1 MKLAEVKTELSSKNI
16 LVPITSNDKPQIENE
31 LQEKW
36 QKIVDLAARIIG
48 VPAGLIT
55 RVHEKQL
62 EVLLASNTD
71 GNIFQKNLKLD
82 LGMGWYCENVIGSRK
97 ELVLK
102 NAYKSEYW
110 KNDNPSLPFNMISYL
125 GIPIVW
131 PDGEVFGTFCML
143 DTKEQEYT
151 DLYKD
156 LLLSLR
162 EIIQND
168 LKSILD
174 YNLVKYDVERKETQL
189 REVHHQ
195 VKNHFNLLITT
206 LRLQSLFEKEK
217 LNVDSL
223 LADIQSR
230 ITAISVI
237 HDRLY
242 HSMNLEKVNLGDYLT
257 ELCKHIISNL
267 SSRKINFSHD
277 CDELQVTA
285 KISLPCGLIINELIT
300 NSLKH
305 AFEKVDNPQINI
317 NLKKETD
324 GTIVLLY
331 NDNGKG
337 LSSSYSTDD
346 ARTLGITLIK
356 HSSEQIDGVY
366 SFENQDGF
374 VFKLQ
379 FKL

>member
-1 MKLAEVKTELSSKNI
+1 MKLAEVKTESSPRNI
-16 LVPITSNDKPQIENE
+16 LIPITSADKPEINEE

-36 QKIVDLAARIIG
+36 QKIVDLAAKIIG

-62 EVLLASNTD
+62 EVLLASNTE

-82 LGMGWYCENVIGSRK
+82 LGMGWYCENVMGSRK
-97 ELVLK
+97 ELVLN
-102 NAYKSEYW
+102 NAYKSGYW

-131 PDGEVFGTFCML
+131 PDGEIFGTFCML
-143 DTKEQEYT
+143 DSKEQEYT
-151 DLYKD
+151 ELYKD
-156 LLLSLR
+156 LLKSLR

-168 LKSILD
+168 LKSTMI
-174 YNLVKYDVERKETQL
+174 YNQVKNDVEQKETQL

-217 LNVDSL
+217 TNVDSL
-223 LADIQSR
+223 LTDIQSR

-257 ELCKHIISNL
+257 ELGKHIISNL
-267 SSRKINFSHD
+267 SSRQINFTHRY
-277 CDELQVTA
+277 DELLVTA

-300 NSLKH
+300 NSLKY
-305 AFEKVDNPQINI
+305 AFNNAEQPEI
-317 NLKKETD
+317 NLQIKKEND
-324 GTIVLLY
+324 GSVTLNY
-331 NDNGKG
+331 SDNGKG
-337 LSSSYSTDD
+337 LSSGYNIDD

-356 HSSEQIDGVY
+356 HSAEQIDGTY
-366 SFENQDGF
+366 GFENQERF
-374 VFKLQ
+374 LFKLK